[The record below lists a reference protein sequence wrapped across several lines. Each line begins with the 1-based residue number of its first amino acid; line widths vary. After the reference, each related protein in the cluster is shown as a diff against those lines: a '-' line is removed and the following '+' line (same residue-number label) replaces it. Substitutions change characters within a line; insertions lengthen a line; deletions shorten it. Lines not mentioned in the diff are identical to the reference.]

1 MQTLLL
7 GFFCIFI
14 KNNEK
19 KTHTHTQEEVVAATL
34 SKGVKKWPKKG
45 RHKQLDFVLVGLGSP
60 SFKGIRLERVW
71 L

>member
-34 SKGVKKWPKKG
+34 SKGVKK
-45 RHKQLDFVLVGLGSP
+45 
-60 SFKGIRLERVW
+60 
-71 L
+71 

>member
-19 KTHTHTQEEVVAATL
+19 KTHTQEEVVAATL
-34 SKGVKKWPKKG
+34 SKGVKKWPERQTQTVRFRFSG
-45 RHKQLDFVLVGLGSP
+45 VGVSI
-60 SFKGIRLERVW
+60 F
-71 L
+71 